1 MKLQHPAYANQK
13 LSTEW
18 GPLSVDAEGVIEVKA
33 EQVEFFQKIL
43 KFQQIESDS
52 KPSKKV
58 EKAADIAPPKVEVKE
73 EEVPEVLTPPA
84 PEQVEEVSPETEE
97 AEEEHADKP
106 EKKGAKGSRFSGKK
120 GGK

>member
-18 GPLSVDAEGVIEVKA
+18 GPLAVDADGIIEVKA
-33 EQVEFFQKIL
+33 EQTEFFQKIL
-43 KFQQIESDS
+43 KFQLIESDS
-52 KPSKKV
+52 KPSKKA

-73 EEVPEVLTPPA
+73 EVPEVLTPPA
-84 PEQVEEVSPETEE
+84 PEQEEVVEEEI
-97 AEEEHADKP
+97 EEEDKP
-106 EKKGAKGSRFSGKK
+106 EKKAKSSRFAGKK